1 MFLNVIVY
9 CREIAVRRSYEWL
22 YIKATISAMLLPKNN
37 VMLLKHEFLK
47 LKPRNENLKVILE
60 PEN

>member
-9 CREIAVRRSYEWL
+9 CREIAERHSYEWL

-47 LKPRNENLKVILE
+47 LKPPNENIKVILE